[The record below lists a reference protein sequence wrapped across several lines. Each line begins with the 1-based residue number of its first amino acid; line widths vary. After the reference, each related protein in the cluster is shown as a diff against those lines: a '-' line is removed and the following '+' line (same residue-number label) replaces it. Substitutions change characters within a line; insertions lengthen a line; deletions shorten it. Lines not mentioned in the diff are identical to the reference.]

1 MAVEHSAS
9 GKTPFRATGPAYI
22 ATIAIGHGLKH
33 WYIAAFAV
41 FLPLIEEEYQ
51 LTVFGVAML
60 GTIRQFAGG
69 FPNFFVGYFSDR
81 FRSHWNLIL
90 PASFIAAAASMMIAG
105 LMPWYWG
112 VVFFIAMGGV
122 AAAFW
127 HPPAISM
134 LSTRFPE
141 RRGMAIAFHGS
152 GSGAGEALAPLLVGA
167 ILAYILMDDWRQY
180 VVLAMVPAVAFT
192 ILIYWMLA
200 GAGPSPAPAHTRPA
214 KITDTFTMMRYPAF
228 RTLAYMN
235 FTRSFAHFGV
245 LSFLPIYLA
254 SDLNMDS
261 AGVGAHVALLTLGGV
276 IVGPLF
282 GHYSDRV
289 GRRLPMVASM
299 VVVAIGMLTI
309 GIVGEGTIMVIALAI
324 MGVFL
329 WSVQDVTNAAALDA
343 GRRGREGSVV
353 GMMFSSS
360 LIAGVIS
367 PFIMGAAIWMTDS
380 RQVIFFVAAIVVL
393 PAIVI
398 MAVAPLKRTSGD
410 LDTTS

>member
-1 MAVEHSAS
+1 MAADQPAAGTTS
-9 GKTPFRATGPAYI
+9 FRATGPAYI

-51 LTVFGVAML
+51 LTTFGVAVL
-60 GTIRQFAGG
+60 STIRQFAGG
-69 FPNFFVGYFSDR
+69 SPNFFVGYVSDR
-81 FRSHWNLIL
+81 FREHWNLLL
-90 PASFIAAAASMMIAG
+90 PASFIAAAASMMFAG
-105 LMPWYWG
+105 LMPWYWPM
-112 VVFFIAMGGV
+112 VFFIAMGGV

-141 RRGMAIAFHGS
+141 RRGLAIAFHGS

-167 ILAYILMDDWRQY
+167 ILAYILMDDWRLY
-180 VVLAMVPAVAFT
+180 VVIAMIPAVALT
-192 ILIYWMLA
+192 VLIYWMLD
-200 GAGPSPAPAHTRPA
+200 GAGPPPTPTSTRPA
-214 KITDTFTMMRYPAF
+214 KLTDTFTMLRYPAF

-254 SDLNMDS
+254 RDLNMDS

-289 GRRLPMVASM
+289 GRRLPMVVALI
-299 VVVAIGMLTI
+299 VVAVGMFTI
-309 GIVGEGTIMVIALAI
+309 GIVGEGIIMVIALGI

-329 WSVQDVTNAAALDA
+329 WSVQDVTNATALDA
-343 GRRGREGSVV
+343 APRGLEGSVV

-360 LIAGVIS
+360 LIAGVVT
-367 PFIMGAAIWMTDS
+367 PFIMGAAIWMADS
-380 RQVIFFVAAIVVL
+380 RRVIFFVAAAFVV

-398 MAVAPLKRTSGD
+398 MAIAPLTRKD
-410 LDTTS
+410 DD